1 MIQLPTP
8 QPPLTSATHPR
19 FHARVWQC
27 AHLGIR
33 LPLSDPKGGYMP
45 LDGPLAILWEHGVPR
60 RAPGLLCISRRWTTT
75 VRQAVSS
82 MNTALFLGKGS
93 LVVPSPSTEMQ
104 VTAHQVYQDCMS
116 VAYADAGIMSAI
128 VVCEREAVS
137 RKATQPSRSD
147 GPLPGALGTCSRCL
161 PSIFKI
167 RRGNAG
173 TANSRRNR
181 RSIAASEVQNL
192 EPFCDSES
200 FDERFSA
207 LSQNSPQCE

>member
-1 MIQLPTP
+1 
-8 QPPLTSATHPR
+8 
-19 FHARVWQC
+19 
-27 AHLGIR
+27 
-33 LPLSDPKGGYMP
+33 MP

-137 RKATQPSRSD
+137 REATPTVSCSD

-192 EPFCDSES
+192 EPFCEFRDLL
-200 FDERFSA
+200 DERFSA
-207 LSQNSPQCE
+207 LSLRLSAMRVKSPFSHSRRPG